1 MVLLFKHFNSF
12 SPSALLNTR
21 MENQR
26 NRGGVY
32 AKFVPPVQESF
43 FPSSGNRALIITGSW
58 LVRNMNVHVCAFVS
72 QTKAVHYGPILDGF
86 SCELPT

>member
-1 MVLLFKHFNSF
+1 MALYFKQFNFF

-32 AKFVPPVQESF
+32 AKFAPPVHEPF
-43 FPSSGNRALIITGSW
+43 FPSGGNRALIITGSW
-58 LVRNMNVHVCAFVS
+58 LVCIISVSVPLS
-72 QTKAVHYGPILDGF
+72 QTKAVHYGPI
-86 SCELPT
+86 